1 MFICTEESTLLVLI
15 HSDII
20 HLVLIHS
27 YFMYNNLNVYNIEH
41 LKQENNMKYK
51 EQ

>member
-1 MFICTEESTLLVLI
+1 MYWRKHAISTYT
-15 HSDII
+15 SDII

-41 LKQENNMKYK
+41 LKKENNMKYK